1 MMRAHCTILLL
12 AALLAAGGAA
22 AAEENLYLDGMAAYS
37 AGEYDEAA
45 GLLELHYITHPDCPY
60 TAYNAACCFAL
71 SGEATKALAYL
82 DRSIELGICGFAG
95 DADLDTLRGTAAF
108 AERLERADAK
118 LAELQGRDWP
128 AEILPPSCEHDGGQP
143 VVIMLHGYGAAP
155 ANLVGPP
162 FGDYFTD
169 EGYLYAVPYGDRVH
183 GSISFSWSGLAEAE
197 AVVERLLERLEK
209 EYGLD
214 DESVY
219 LAGFSQGGAVALGL
233 ALKRPELFDGVIALA
248 GGWNPAWETHLAAA
262 AAADLRCYLWI
273 GELDEA
279 ERVSGL
285 EAALHSLRA
294 AAVPATLVIA
304 EETAHSLPADALA
317 PFRDG
322 LDYVGAP

>member
-1 MMRAHCTILLL
+1 MTRAHDKMLLL
-12 AALLAAGGAA
+12 VVLLAVGGAA
-22 AAEENLYLDGMAAYS
+22 AAEDSLYLDGMAAYS

-60 TAYNAACCFAL
+60 TAYNAACCCAL
-71 SGEATKALAYL
+71 SGDATKALAYI
-82 DRSIELGICGFAG
+82 DRSIELGICSFAG
-95 DADLDTLRGTAAF
+95 DPDFDTLSGTAAF

-118 LAELQGRDWP
+118 LAELQDRDWP
-128 AEILPPSCEHDGGQP
+128 AEILPPSSVIDSGRP
-143 VVIMLHGYGAAP
+143 LLIMLHGFGAAP

-197 AVVERLLERLEK
+197 DVVERLLERLEN

-214 DESVY
+214 GESVY

-248 GGWNPAWETHLAAA
+248 GGWNPAWETYLADA

-285 EAALHSLRA
+285 ETALHSLRA
-294 AAVPATLVIA
+294 AEVTATLVIA
-304 EETAHSLPADALA
+304 AQTAHSLPADSLA